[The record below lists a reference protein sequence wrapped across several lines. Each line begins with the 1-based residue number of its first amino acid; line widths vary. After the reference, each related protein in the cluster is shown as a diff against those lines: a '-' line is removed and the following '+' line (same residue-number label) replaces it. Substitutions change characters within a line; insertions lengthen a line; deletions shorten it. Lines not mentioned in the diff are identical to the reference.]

1 MILPSNIVSFG
12 SFSYIDFLFL
22 FMKEL
27 FYAKDPGAPLG
38 NSSD

>member
-1 MILPSNIVSFG
+1 MILPSKVVSFG
-12 SFSYIDFLFL
+12 SFSYIDFLVL

-27 FYAKDPGAPLG
+27 YYPNEPGAPLG